1 MADDAP
7 GERVIRGA
15 AKVHVKHVMDRRA
28 ASDGTD
34 AVADAVAV
42 RRGIIQL

>member
-7 GERVIRGA
+7 GERVIRRA
-15 AKVHVKHVMDRRA
+15 AKVHVKHVMDKLA

-34 AVADAVAV
+34 AVAIAL
-42 RRGIIQL
+42 RCGITQL